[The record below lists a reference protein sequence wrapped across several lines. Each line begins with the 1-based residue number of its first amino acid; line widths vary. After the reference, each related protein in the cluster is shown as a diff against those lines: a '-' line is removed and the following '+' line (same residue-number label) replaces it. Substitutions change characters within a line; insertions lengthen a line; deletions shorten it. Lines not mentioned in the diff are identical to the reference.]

1 MDSALGLIILLMVC
15 VGVVLFVVTL
25 GLAMGPVSRAD
36 LQRFMDRTG
45 VVLTTGSAPLVV
57 DGLARSRRWR
67 TAGVL
72 LSLAVWLAWSIVSGT
87 VRFDTFM
94 GTLVALGYAL
104 GALAGE
110 VRSTW
115 ARPAGPRSASL
126 AKRHESDYVK
136 PWART
141 IPTVLVVV
149 AVAVAIPVALHRPLD
164 SVVLLGAAVLT
175 WAVGRWCTRLIV
187 ERPLP
192 AAATDVVDADAGL
205 RSRALHAIGG
215 AVCLVTGWVLIA
227 LAADLVLGG
236 STPQPNS
243 GLAALALL
251 LMVVWLVFSVRLGT
265 SAFPVAT
272 SDPATDAPQAA
283 EVDPLP

>member
-15 VGVVLFVVTL
+15 VGVVLVVVTL

-126 AKRHESDYVK
+126 ARRHESDYVK

-149 AVAVAIPVALHRPLD
+149 AVVIAIPVALHRPLD

-227 LAADLVLGG
+227 LVADLVLGG

-243 GLAALALL
+243 GLAGLALL
-251 LMVVWLVFSVRLGT
+251 LMAVWLVYSVRLGT
-265 SAFPVAT
+265 SAFPVAA
-272 SDPATDAPQAA
+272 SEPATDAPQAA